1 MDAPPPSDRLRLSD
15 ADRIHALTSLGGHYA
30 DGRLHD
36 SEFNERSAGVADART
51 IGDLRGFFD
60 DLPDGAPF
68 DSTGSAVALP
78 EQGSGVARV
87 DDPDAAELE
96 SLRRRGKMINTLDG
110 VILGATLVSYLLL
123 QFVFDVTHAWVVWP
137 SLALTLTLPRMILK
151 YSDED
156 EELYDELQETEQET
170 RKERLRRAAKRV
182 HELEPREDSQ
192 EDDR

>member
-1 MDAPPPSDRLRLSD
+1 MRVCRLTVSDRLLCGFGP
-15 ADRIHALTSLGGHYA
+15 LGEFLVLGGEFLLF
-30 DGRLHD
+30 G
-36 SEFNERSAGVADART
+36 SE
-51 IGDLRGFFD
+51 
-60 DLPDGAPF
+60 
-68 DSTGSAVALP
+68 
-78 EQGSGVARV
+78 RV
-87 DDPDAAELE
+87 D
-96 SLRRRGKMINTLDG
+96 
-110 VILGATLVSYLLL
+110 LLL

-170 RKERLRRAAKRV
+170 RKERLRRAAERV